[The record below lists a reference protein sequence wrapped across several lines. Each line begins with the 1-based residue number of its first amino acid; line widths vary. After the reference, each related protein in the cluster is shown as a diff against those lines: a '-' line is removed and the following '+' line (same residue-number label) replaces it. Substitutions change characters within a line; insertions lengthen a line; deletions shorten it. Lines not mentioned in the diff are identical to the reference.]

1 MCVDFMYFSRKNTF
15 LFYFLDDYMALHEGI
30 RDFKC
35 DKCEYAFGQAT
46 DLKQHIKRFHEENQ
60 KFKKHKCNFIMCEK
74 AFVSA
79 FQLKKHIESVHVMEG
94 EVIEIK
100 QEPLEMLL
108 E

>member
-1 MCVDFMYFSRKNTF
+1 MAVLKINC
-15 LFYFLDDYMALHEGI
+15 LDNYMALHEGI